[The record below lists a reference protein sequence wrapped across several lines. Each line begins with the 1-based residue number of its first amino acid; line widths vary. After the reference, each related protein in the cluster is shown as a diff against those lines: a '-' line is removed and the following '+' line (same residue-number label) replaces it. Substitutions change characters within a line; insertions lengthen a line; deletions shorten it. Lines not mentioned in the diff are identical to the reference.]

1 MEVYQYIQQII
12 ASGLK
17 SFGFEGLENLDI
29 PVTFP
34 KNNFG
39 DFSTNAAF
47 IFAKNSPSAEL
58 KNPNVLASRLAEV
71 IKTQDTDKY
80 FEEVTAENGFVNFN
94 LTTAKR
100 GEEVFKYTHGFVFPN
115 LGQKQKII
123 FEYSSPNTNK
133 PLHIGHVRNDVYGK
147 ACINLLKA
155 VGYDV
160 VSCEVIN
167 DRGIHIMKSMLMYK
181 LYGEGSTPESEGLKS
196 DHFVG
201 KFYKM
206 FNEKAGESE
215 AREKEL
221 LEQAGELLR
230 LWEAEDE
237 ATRALWQQMNTWF
250 FKGVSETYKRE
261 GTTFDEVDYESE
273 IFNQGK
279 DLVLSGVESGVFTKE
294 EDGSVSVD
302 LSAQKLDKKYLLR
315 NDGTTIYITQ
325 DMYLWYKRAEK
336 HNPSKAFVTT
346 SAEQNYHF
354 AVLKE
359 LFKLLKFPWAENFV
373 HLPYEHVYLGKEK
386 MSSRA
391 GNTITADELLETVE
405 AKVRAAMETLE
416 KNKGKTSDTNLV
428 EQVAFGA
435 IKFGYLR
442 YEPNTRIY
450 FDVDETIKLEGTTG
464 PYIQY
469 AYARQQSILA
479 KAGDFKI
486 TAPTSLAEPQAKALM
501 QELLK
506 FPFMVESAAKELK
519 PNLICSYLYEVA
531 SSVNTLYA
539 AVPIL
544 SASEDQKDELLS
556 LLVICSRV
564 LKEGLELLGISSPQ
578 EM

>member
-1 MEVYQYIQQII
+1 MEVYLYIQQIV
-12 ASGLK
+12 ASSLK
-17 SFGFEGLENLDI
+17 TLGFEPLENLDI
-29 PVTFP
+29 VVSFP

-47 IFAKNSPSAEL
+47 LFAKKSSVPEL
-58 KNPNVLASRLAEV
+58 KNPANLATKLADA
-71 IKTQDTDKY
+71 IKAQDAGQY
-80 FEEVTAENGFVNFN
+80 FENVVAENGFINFS
-94 LTTAKR
+94 LTNSKR
-100 GEEVFKYTHGFVFPN
+100 AEEVFKYTHGFVFPD
-115 LGQKQKII
+115 LGKKQKII

-155 VGYDV
+155 VGYNV

-167 DRGIHIMKSMLMYK
+167 DRGIHIMKSMLMYQQ
-181 LYGEGSTPESEGLKS
+181 YGEGSTPESVGLKP

-206 FNEKAGESE
+206 FNEKASESAE
-215 AREKEL
+215 KEKEL
-221 LEQAGELLR
+221 LDQAGELLR
-230 LWEAEDE
+230 LWEAGDE

-250 FKGVSETYKRE
+250 FKGVEETYKRE
-261 GTTFDEVDYESE
+261 GTTFDEIDYESE

-279 DLVLSGVESGVFTKE
+279 DLVLAGVESGVFTKE

-302 LSAQKLDKKYLLR
+302 LSQQKLDKKYLLR
-315 NDGTTIYITQ
+315 SDGTTIYITQ

-336 HNPSKAFVTT
+336 HNPTKAFVTT

-391 GNTITADELLETVE
+391 GNTITADELLETVQD
-405 AKVRAAMETLE
+405 KVRTAMEGLE

-469 AYARQQSILA
+469 AYARMQSILA

-486 TAPTSLAEPQAKALM
+486 VAPVSITEPEVKSLM

-506 FPFMVESAAKELK
+506 FPFMVESSAKELK

-531 SSVNTLYA
+531 SCVNTLYA

-544 SASEDQKDELLS
+544 NATDTEKDELLS
-556 LLVICSRV
+556 LLVISSRV
-564 LKEGLELLGISSPQ
+564 IKEGLELLGISAPQ